1 MTFKGIFIGND
12 EEKNLKKI
20 DLNNLPTH
28 IAIIMDGNGRWARK
42 KLLPRTAG
50 HREGANRVREI
61 IEACGD
67 LGIEY
72 LTLYAFSTENWK
84 RPKEEVNYLMKLLL
98 EFLRAEIDTL
108 HKNNIKLCIF
118 GNIDRLNE
126 TIKNEI
132 IEAMEKTKNNSKLK
146 LNIALNYGS
155 RDEIVRAT
163 KLIIKDVTNENINV
177 DDINEELIGNYLYT
191 SKQPDP
197 DLLIRTS
204 GELRVS
210 NFLLYQ
216 IAYTEFWFTNVNWP
230 NFKKEH
236 FYKAII
242 EYQKRNKRFGKV

>member
-28 IAIIMDGNGRWARK
+28 VAIIMDGNGRWARN

-84 RPKEEVNYLMKLLL
+84 RPMEEVNYLMKLLL

-108 HKNNIKLCIF
+108 HKNNIKLSIF
-118 GNIDRLNE
+118 GDIDRLNE

-163 KLIIKDVTNENINV
+163 KLIIEDVTNENINV

-204 GELRVS
+204 GELRIS

-216 IAYTEFWFTNVNWP
+216 IAYTEFWFTSINWP

-242 EYQKRNKRFGKV
+242 DYQKRNKRFGKV